1 MIKYVTVI
9 FLIVLGLT
17 SCGDKNAPIADK
29 NAPNLTSTPDV
40 GGVEQVEVSAKGVGI
55 TPGAAVN
62 DALKLAIQQ
71 VNGVVVDA
79 SSANLN
85 LMAKATATLD
95 VESKE
100 GKDSA
105 KATATMQGQA
115 FAEQI
120 ISASNGVVS
129 NFKVVSSSPP
139 VKDGGMYAVEISAKI
154 AKFKA
159 PADAG
164 KIKIVVTPLKASRPT
179 FNIGG
184 KEVPAAVVLDPVRQL
199 IIDSL
204 SQSGRY
210 TVLDRQSDS
219 EIQGELGMITSGQTN
234 TADLAKLG
242 QALSA
247 DILWVGVVNN
257 LAYERSARK
266 LASADREL
274 VSFGGSWAISQR
286 LVNLTTRQIMLSNT
300 LTGEFPRIAPTTMGA
315 GINEVNTL
323 KDIQANIARKATN
336 AIMMKT
342 FPISILEID
351 GSTVAL
357 SQGEGSVKDG
367 QQFKIFSMGKE
378 MKDPQTGQSLGNMES
393 ECCVVTINRVTPKM
407 SYGTLSDVKIKLD
420 GVKPGVL
427 QVREEVIQVAA
438 SPSVPAQATTPAASS
453 PSVPAAPNPKSGGKK
468 DNDW

>member
-1 MIKYVTVI
+1 MIKRVLVI
-9 FLIVLGLT
+9 LLVVLGLP
-17 SCGDKNAPIADK
+17 SCGDK

-40 GGVEQVEVSAKGVGI
+40 GKVEQVEVSAKGVGI

-71 VNGVVVDA
+71 VNGAVVDA

-85 LMAKATATLD
+85 VMAKATATLD
-95 VESKE
+95 VESKD
-100 GKDSA
+100 GNDSA
-105 KATATMQGQA
+105 KATATMQGNA

-120 ISASNGVVS
+120 ISASNGVIS
-129 NFKVVSSSPP
+129 NFKVISSAAPA
-139 VKDGGMYAVEISAKI
+139 KDGGMYTVQISAKI

-164 KIKIVVTPLKASRPT
+164 KIKIVVTPLRASRPT

-184 KEVPAAVVLDPVRQL
+184 KEVPAAEVLDPVRQL

-210 TVLDRQSDS
+210 TVLDRQFDS
-219 EIQGELGMITSGQTN
+219 EIQGELSMISSGQTS

-247 DILWVGVVNN
+247 DIVWVGVVNN

-266 LASADREL
+266 LVSADREL

-300 LTGEFPRIAPTTMGA
+300 LTGEFPRVAPSTMGA

-323 KDIQANIARKATN
+323 KYIQANIARKATN

-357 SQGEGSVKDG
+357 SQGEGSVKEG

-427 QVREEVIQVAA
+427 QVREEVLQVAA
-438 SPSVPAQATTPAASS
+438 SPSAPTPASAPAAAAPSS
-453 PSVPAAPNPKSGGKK
+453 PAPKSGGKK

>member
-1 MIKYVTVI
+1 
-9 FLIVLGLT
+9 
-17 SCGDKNAPIADK
+17 
-29 NAPNLTSTPDV
+29 V
-40 GGVEQVEVSAKGVGI
+40 GV

-71 VNGVVVDA
+71 VNGAVVDA

-85 LMAKATATLD
+85 VMAKATATLD
-95 VESKE
+95 VESKD
-100 GKDSA
+100 GNDSA
-105 KATATMQGQA
+105 KATATMQGNA

-120 ISASNGVVS
+120 VSASNGVVS
-129 NFKVVSSSPP
+129 NFKVISSAAPA
-139 VKDGGMYAVEISAKI
+139 KDGGMYTVQISAKI

-164 KIKIVVTPLKASRPT
+164 KIKIVVTSLRSSRPT

-184 KEVPAAVVLDPVRQL
+184 KEVPAAEVLDPVRQL

-210 TVLDRQSDS
+210 TVLDRQFDS
-219 EIQGELGMITSGQTN
+219 EIQGELSMISSGQTS

-247 DILWVGVVNN
+247 DIVWVGVVNN

-266 LASADREL
+266 LVSADREL

-300 LTGEFPRIAPTTMGA
+300 LTGEFPRVAPTTMGA

-357 SQGEGSVKDG
+357 SQGEGSVKEG

-407 SYGTLSDVKIKLD
+407 SYGTLTDVKIKLD

-427 QVREEVIQVAA
+427 QVREEVLQVAA
-438 SPSVPAQATTPAASS
+438 SPSAPTQANAPAAVAPSASS
-453 PSVPAAPNPKSGGKK
+453 APAPKSGGKK

>member
-1 MIKYVTVI
+1 MKRYLVI
-9 FLIVLGLT
+9 SFVVLGLFA
-17 SCGDKNAPIADK
+17 CGDK

-40 GGVEQVEVSAKGVGI
+40 GKVEQVEVSAKGVGV

-71 VNGVVVDA
+71 VNGAVVDA

-85 LMAKATATLD
+85 VMAKATATLD
-95 VESKE
+95 VDSSQ
-100 GKDSA
+100 GHDSA

-120 ISASNGVVS
+120 VTASNGVVS
-129 NFKVVSSSPP
+129 NFKVISSSAPA
-139 VKDGGMYAVEISAKI
+139 KDGGMYTVQISAKI

-164 KIKIVVTPLKASRPT
+164 KIKIVVSPLRSNRPS

-184 KEVPAAVVLDPVRQL
+184 NEVPAAQVLDPVRQL

-210 TVLDRQSDS
+210 TVLDREFDS
-219 EIQGELGMITSGQTN
+219 EVQGELGMIASGQTN

-247 DILWVGVVNN
+247 DIVWVGVVNN

-266 LASADREL
+266 LISADREL
-274 VSFGGSWAISQR
+274 VSYGGSWAISQR
-286 LVNLTTRQIMLSNT
+286 LINLATRQVMLSNT
-300 LTGEFPRIAPTTMGA
+300 LTGEFPRVAPTTMGA
-315 GINEVNTL
+315 SINEVNTL

-351 GSTVAL
+351 GTTVAL
-357 SQGEGSVKDG
+357 SQGEGSVKEG

-393 ECCVVTINRVTPKM
+393 ECCVVTINRITPKM

-420 GVKPGVL
+420 GIKPGVL
-427 QVREEVIQVAA
+427 QVREEVLLNA
-438 SPSVPAQATTPAASS
+438 SPAVPPPPPQVSS
-453 PSVPAAPNPKSGGKK
+453 PPAGNLPQAPAKSAAPKAGGKK
-468 DNDW
+468 DADW

>member
-1 MIKYVTVI
+1 MIKRFLVI
-9 FLIVLGLT
+9 FLVVLGLT
-17 SCGDKNAPIADK
+17 SCGDKNTTN

-40 GGVEQVEVSAKGVGI
+40 GKVEQVEVSTKGIGI

-71 VNGVVVDA
+71 VNGAVVDA

-85 LMAKATATLD
+85 VMAKATATLD
-95 VESKE
+95 VESKD
-100 GKDSA
+100 GNDSA

-129 NFKVVSSSPP
+129 NFRVISSAAPA
-139 VKDGGMYAVEISAKI
+139 KDGGMYTVQISAKI

-164 KIKIVVTPLKASRPT
+164 KIKIVVTPLRASRPS

-184 KEVPAAVVLDPVRQL
+184 KEVPAAQVLDPVRQL

-210 TVLDRQSDS
+210 TVLDRQFDS
-219 EIQGELGMITSGQTN
+219 EIQGELSMISSGQTS

-247 DILWVGVVNN
+247 DIVWVGVVNN
-257 LAYERSARK
+257 LAYERNVRK
-266 LASADREL
+266 LVSADREL

-300 LTGEFPRIAPTTMGA
+300 LTGEFPRVAPTTMGA

-357 SQGEGSVKDG
+357 SQGEGSVKEG

-420 GVKPGVL
+420 GVKSGAL
-427 QVREEVIQVAA
+427 QVREEVLQVAA
-438 SPSVPAQATTPAASS
+438 SPSTPTQA
-453 PSVPAAPNPKSGGKK
+453 SVPTASAPSAPTPKSGGKK

>member
-1 MIKYVTVI
+1 MKR
-9 FLIVLGLT
+9 FLVVLFVVLGLA
-17 SCGDKNAPIADK
+17 SCGDK

-40 GGVEQVEVSAKGVGI
+40 GKVEQVEVSAKGVGV

-62 DALKLAIQQ
+62 DALKQAVQQ
-71 VNGVVVDA
+71 VNGAVVDA

-85 LMAKATATLD
+85 VMAKVTETIDVDTAQ
-95 VESKE
+95 
-100 GKDSA
+100 GHDSA

-120 ISASNGVVS
+120 ATASNGVVS

-139 VKDGGMYAVEISAKI
+139 AKDGGMYTVQISAKI

-164 KIKIVVTPLKASRPT
+164 KIKIVITPLRSNTPT

-184 KEVPAAVVLDPVRQL
+184 KAVPANEVLDPVRQL

-210 TVLDRQSDS
+210 TVLDRQFDS
-219 EIQGELGMITSGQTN
+219 EIQGELGMIASGQTN

-247 DILWVGVVNN
+247 DIVWVGVVNN

-266 LASADREL
+266 LISADREL
-274 VSFGGSWAISQR
+274 VSYGGSWNISQR
-286 LVNLTTRQIMLSNT
+286 LINLATRQIMLSNT
-300 LTGEFPRIAPTTMGA
+300 LTGEFPRVAPTTMGA

-342 FPISILEID
+342 FPISIVEID
-351 GSTVAL
+351 GTTVAL
-357 SQGEGSVKDG
+357 SQGEGSVKEG

-393 ECCVVTINRVTPKM
+393 ECCVVTINRITPKM
-407 SYGTLSDVKIKLD
+407 SYGTLSEVKIKLD
-420 GVKPGVL
+420 GIKPGVL
-427 QVREEVIQVAA
+427 QVREEVIQTTSA
-438 SPSVPAQATTPAASS
+438 PPAPSS
-453 PSVPAAPNPKSGGKK
+453 PPANAPSAVTAPPPTRAAAPTNGGKK
-468 DNDW
+468 SADW